1 VFGNDL
7 EAASRRV
14 FPALDEAIN
23 RLRDAVPGL
32 TMSGTGAALFALFDG
47 RQDAERALEAVRG
60 LGYLA
65 WLCRPV
71 PSAH

>member
-47 RQDAERALEAVRG
+47 RQDAQRALEAVRG
-60 LGYLA
+60 LGYPA